1 MEFTILSPPRER
13 EFYPDVIRI
22 IFRGGEKSRINASYI
37 FVMGFIK
44 GWFTISSWIPLQK
57 FSKRELTKLIG
68 SSWKRSLANSSQQ
81 RFKNSIYERGC
92 RYEKCRVFEEFKRGG
107 KSAIRLSPQG
117 SERLLASKL
126 STKLFPSLFCC
137 LERPRGSGS
146 L

>member
-81 RFKNSIYERGC
+81 RFKNSIYER